1 LPALLGLLVPR
12 GLVPLPALPG
22 QEQRSVPR
30 GLASLPVQEQRSE
43 PLGPRALPV
52 LPHSAPRLVLAV
64 LPQV

>member
-22 QEQRSVPR
+22 QEQRSVP
-30 GLASLPVQEQRSE
+30 
-43 PLGPRALPV
+43 LGPRALWEQ
-52 LPHSAPRLVLAV
+52 PHWAPRLVLAV

>member
-22 QEQRSVPR
+22 QEQRS
-30 GLASLPVQEQRSE
+30 E
-43 PLGPRALPV
+43 PLGPWALPV